1 MSIRLPASALPVV
14 LSLSF
19 ALASFNG
26 LQAKTLTGSVEQKEI
41 LPVINFTAL
50 QPQMDTSG
58 LSFRENCMKFN
69 PQNVA
74 LVQKNNRWVILEDF
88 KNSDRW
94 LFDFGDKQEAANQA
108 LNTIRRYGFNKYCR
122 CGKGAYGMQYFLVDD
137 KAPEGPAD
145 IGAVEDSLPVQQ
157 DTVKAAFV
165 ANRWKVVQGANGEEW
180 MLDFGND
187 EQAARQAAEVI
198 KHYGFTS
205 QVFFGRPGAPVQYFR
220 R

>member
-108 LNTIRRYGFNKYCR
+108 LNTIRRYGFN
-122 CGKGAYGMQYFLVDD
+122 
-137 KAPEGPAD
+137 
-145 IGAVEDSLPVQQ
+145 
-157 DTVKAAFV
+157 
-165 ANRWKVVQGANGEEW
+165 
-180 MLDFGND
+180 
-187 EQAARQAAEVI
+187 
-198 KHYGFTS
+198 
-205 QVFFGRPGAPVQYFR
+205 
-220 R
+220 